1 MRLALVLSL
10 RAAVR
15 MKRVLHRKRAR
26 VWAQLDM
33 EPEPEP
39 EPEPGSESET
49 VPETVP
55 DLADSTPEPEPEP
68 DPVPNPLLQY
78 TSSAFDSSSLSTK
91 PEVDEKA
98 LAKLRKCSRFR
109 DVLDRYW
116 CDTAVQTL
124 SDTSCSV
131 HLTESI
137 LLLNAAGWP

>member
-1 MRLALVLSL
+1 
-10 RAAVR
+10 

-39 EPEPGSESET
+39 EPGSEPEPEPGSESET

-55 DLADSTPEPEPEP
+55 DLADPTPEPEPEPEPEP

-98 LAKLRKCSRFR
+98 LAKLRKCSRFQ